1 MGITYEHLVKEKPW
15 RDLIIR
21 IRVLELSGRQYAA
34 VTHFLAK
41 KKYNY
46 WHVLEILLLKN
57 PLGSKGR
64 EGGFEATWKAIL
76 LSMLPF
82 LLLSELME

>member
-1 MGITYEHLVKEKPW
+1 MTYEHLVKEEPW
-15 RDLIIR
+15 RDSITR
-21 IRVLELSGRQYAA
+21 IRVSELSGRQYAA
-34 VTHFLAK
+34 VTHFLA

-57 PLGSKGR
+57 PLASKGR

-82 LLLSELME
+82 LLLSEFME